1 MRGGLVQ
8 GMHVALCGRKVEGT
22 GEESQEMRLR
32 ESGDETKRV
41 QTGSYNIQNKMISC
55 IFFSRPK
62 KSS

>member
-1 MRGGLVQ
+1 MRGGLAQ

-32 ESGDETKRV
+32 EY

>member
-1 MRGGLVQ
+1 MRGGLAQ

-22 GEESQEMRLR
+22 GEESQEMRLS
-32 ESGDETKRV
+32 EY